1 MEILN
6 MKSDVDNTFSFWQLI
21 NRYKIEI
28 PIIQR
33 DYAQGR
39 KDDKADSIREKIIQD
54 IVCALSCID
63 KPLSF
68 DFVYGRVADGMF
80 VPIDGQQR
88 LTTLWLLHVYLFK
101 RCFAQQ
107 KKSCGKECPHLKSGI
122 LNRFTYATRQS
133 SREFCEAVVK
143 EDILDPQDKLLVSV
157 FVKNQHWF
165 YPDWATDPTVDG
177 MLRTL
182 DHINGKLLKDKI
194 NHADL
199 LNKLL
204 KECPITFQFL
214 DMREHGLT
222 DDLYLNM
229 NARGLPLTE
238 FENFKASLEKY
249 LSNRKNRDALIAIVD
264 SLKPKNENDTT
275 WDKIFT
281 HTPEKKITWKLEHDW
296 HDLFWE
302 TLKPDPI
309 KTEQDMLSLF
319 RRHFLNVWR
328 LHNDNEGDESKA
340 LTPPVT
346 GVSFTP
352 FSVYETV
359 LDKCGIDAALKPIF
373 NLFEALAQY
382 GKNITDTK
390 PSWPEKEAWSAL
402 ERKGN
407 EKQETY
413 LSRVRFFAVMKC
425 FAKPIIDVYHF
436 VTPEENVDN
445 KYKEWMR
452 IVGNIL
458 ENNEVDSEKVYQSA
472 LQLIDELGNYWQD
485 ILPWLSNDENQIV
498 SPRSR
503 EQILEERQK
512 AKKIHEFRDTIKSA
526 ESVFKGAIR
535 FLYRDGEEKLDWDN
549 FKTKKENACQYFTSD
564 GLKSEKAVEFVTAF
578 IKQFPS
584 WIDNDRYLFNIN
596 LAAWKIL
603 LLDPKF
609 KASCHNI
616 FMTKD
621 LSSLPVEE
629 LNGEMGQ
636 QMRIKTQLLAGGVVE
651 YLLGHYADARFRW
664 LDDGFRLY
672 ERNQRRHQH
681 ILFDTVGNRRN
692 EMIVRC
698 LGDFNLKPESLSICN
713 SDLFIGEDIPLTT
726 GKVSEHKWLSPMWKM
741 NWRTVYK
748 HNSGE
753 LVIKHQEQHTLYEVT
768 VCPILTDDGDHY
780 AISFSLH
787 NGKDNGEV
795 DTWIEKVRSSLPLEK
810 LSLEGTR
817 HCLNKLSVEDTI
829 SCVHI
834 IINQPFS

>member
-1 MEILN
+1 MT
-6 MKSDVDNTFSFWQLI
+6 DNIPNEFSFWQLI

-54 IVCALSCID
+54 MLCALSD
-63 KPLSF
+63 GGKPLSF

-107 KKSCGKECPHLKSGI
+107 KKSCGNECPHIKSGI

-143 EDILDPQDKLLVSV
+143 EVILEPQDKSVSD

-165 YPDWATDPTVDG
+165 YPEWAADPTVDG

-182 DHINGKLLKDKI
+182 DHINEKLIKDQKP
-194 NHADL
+194 ADL

-204 KECPITFQFL
+204 KDECPITFQFL

-249 LSNRKNRDALIAIVD
+249 LSNIKNRNALIAIVD
-264 SLKPKNENDTT
+264 NLKPKKEKDTT
-275 WDKIFT
+275 WNKILT
-281 HTPEKKITWKLEHDW
+281 DTPEKKITWKLEHDW
-296 HDLFWE
+296 HDLFWV
-302 TLKPDPI
+302 TLNPDPI

-328 LHNDNEGDESKA
+328 FHNDNEGDAGKA

-382 GKNITDTK
+382 GKNIIDTK
-390 PSWPEKEAWSAL
+390 PAWSEKEKWSAL
-402 ERKGN
+402 EGKWD
-407 EKQETY
+407 ETY
-413 LSRVRFFAVMKC
+413 TSRARFFAVIKYFEKPVAVAGND
-425 FAKPIIDVYHF
+425 FAEPF
-436 VTPEENVDN
+436 S
-445 KYKEWMR
+445 EWMR
-452 IVGNIL
+452 VVWNIL
-458 ENNEVDSEKVYQSA
+458 ENTSVDAKNFQSV
-472 LQLIDELGNYWQD
+472 LGLVNELGKNANE
-485 ILPWLSNDENQIV
+485 IISWLSCDENGIK
-498 SPRSR
+498 SLSK
-503 EQILEERQK
+503 EQLLEERQK

-584 WIDNDRYLFNIN
+584 WIDNDRYIFNKN

-698 LGDFNLKPESLSICN
+698 LGDFNLKPENLSIGN

-741 NWRTVYK
+741 NWRTVYN

-768 VCPILTDDGDHY
+768 VCPILTDDDEHHY

-787 NGKDNGEV
+787 NGKANGEV
-795 DTWIEKVRSSLPLEK
+795 DTWIEKVRASLPQEK

-817 HCLNKLSVEDTI
+817 HCLKELSVEDTI